1 MLELEDLLAP
11 ISDTQPTGEDL
22 SFSTEFDAIQEARRA
37 DDPTLEQGE
46 WITDI
51 KYADWAV
58 AARMCRDLL
67 QTRTKDL
74 RLAAWFT
81 EAQGQ
86 VHGFPGVALGYRA
99 VARMCDRYWDE
110 IHPQAIDGDYE
121 ERIGN
126 VSWLLTNS
134 LQWLRALPITQSPH
148 GSFGLGDFEAA
159 HARNGSGESSGNDG
173 QPGLETMEASRRDT
187 SHEFYMQLL
196 AAVPDC
202 MAALQELQLS
212 VDARL
217 GDDGPS
223 FTPVR
228 DQIEHLQKT
237 VRRFAREAG
246 VLMDG
251 HEGGDGDA
259 PADGFGTGE
268 EAATGGTTNP
278 HGGPIST
285 RRQALAQLRQVA
297 EFFRR
302 TEPHSPV
309 AYLADKAARWG
320 EMPLHVWLKHVIKD
334 DNTLSQVEEL
344 LDVDAGQEPFGS

>member
-11 ISDTQPTGEDL
+11 VTDARPTGDDL

-51 KYADWAV
+51 KYADWA
-58 AARMCRDLL
+58 AAERMCRELL
-67 QTRTKDL
+67 QARTKDL

-81 EAQGQ
+81 EAQAQ
-86 VHGFPGVALGYRA
+86 LHGFPGVALGFRT
-99 VARMCDRYWDE
+99 VSGLFDRYWDDV
-110 IHPQAIDGDYE
+110 HPIAEDGDFE

-126 VSWLLTNS
+126 VSWLLSNA
-134 LQWLRALPITQSPH
+134 LQWLRALPITHSAH
-148 GSFGLGDFEAA
+148 GHFGLGDFEAA
-159 HARNGSGESSGNDG
+159 HARSGSGEPAGDDD
-173 QPGLETMEASRRDT
+173 QPGLDVMEAARRDT
-187 SHEFYMQLL
+187 PHEFYIRLL
-196 AAVPDC
+196 DAVPDC
-202 MAALQELQLS
+202 SAALQELQQS
-212 VDARL
+212 VDTRL
-217 GDDGPS
+217 GSEGPS

-228 DQIEHLQKT
+228 DQLEHLHKT

-246 VLMDG
+246 VLV
-251 HEGGDGDA
+251 DGDA
-259 PADGFGTGE
+259 GAESDDAIETAGE
-268 EAATGGTTNP
+268 GGTPQAPSN
-278 HGGPIST
+278 GGPIAT

-320 EMPLHVWLKHVIKD
+320 EMPLHVWLKRVIKD
-334 DNTLSQVEEL
+334 DSTLAQVEEL
-344 LDVDAGQEPFGS
+344 LDVDAGQEPFGA

>member
-11 ISDTQPTGEDL
+11 ITDAQPAGDDL

-46 WITDI
+46 WVTDI
-51 KYADWAV
+51 KYADWA
-58 AARMCRDLL
+58 AAERMCRELL
-67 QTRTKDL
+67 QSRTKDL

-86 VHGFPGVALGYRA
+86 IHGFPGVALGFRT
-99 VARMCDRYWDE
+99 MSGLFDRYWE
-110 IHPQAIDGDYE
+110 EVHPRAEDGDFE

-126 VSWLLTNS
+126 VSWLLSNA
-134 LQWLRALPITQSPH
+134 LQWLRALPITHSAH
-148 GSFGLGDFEAA
+148 GHFGLGDFEAA
-159 HARNGSGESSGNDG
+159 HARSGNGESAGEEG
-173 QPGLETMEASRRDT
+173 QPGLDVMEAARRDT

-196 AAVPDC
+196 EAVPDC
-202 MAALQELQLS
+202 MAALQQLQQS
-212 VDARL
+212 VDDRL
-217 GDDGPS
+217 GSEGPS

-228 DQIEHLQKT
+228 DQLEHVDKT

-251 HEGGDGDA
+251 GADA
-259 PADGFGTGE
+259 GIDDAQDAGADNT
-268 EAATGGTTNP
+268 AQASSNNS
-278 HGGPIST
+278 GPIAT

-320 EMPLHVWLKHVIKD
+320 EMPLHVWLKRVIKD
-334 DNTLSQVEEL
+334 DSTLAQVEEL
-344 LDVDAGQEPFGS
+344 LDVDAGQEPFGA

>member
-1 MLELEDLLAP
+1 
-11 ISDTQPTGEDL
+11 
-22 SFSTEFDAIQEARRA
+22 
-37 DDPTLEQGE
+37 
-46 WITDI
+46 
-51 KYADWAV
+51 
-58 AARMCRDLL
+58 
-67 QTRTKDL
+67 
-74 RLAAWFT
+74 
-81 EAQGQ
+81 
-86 VHGFPGVALGYRA
+86 
-99 VARMCDRYWDE
+99 
-110 IHPQAIDGDYE
+110 
-121 ERIGN
+121 

-134 LQWLRALPITQSPH
+134 LQWLRTLPITQSPH

-159 HARNGSGESSGNDG
+159 HARNGSGEPSAEDG

-202 MAALQELQLS
+202 AAALQELQAS
-212 VDARL
+212 VDSRL
-217 GDDGPS
+217 GVDGPS
-223 FTPVR
+223 FTPAR

-251 HEGGDGDA
+251 HDSGDSETL
-259 PADGFGTGE
+259 ADGFGADQD
-268 EAATGGTTNP
+268 AAAAPQGQ
-278 HGGPIST
+278 GGPIST

-320 EMPLHVWLKHVIKD
+320 EMPLHVWLKRVIKD